1 MLLIKKKKLLSKE
14 VDGIYLPHAHSFVN
28 LILSFRC
35 TTGITLYYYMRISS
49 FPLWDLQIGKQFL
62 VGLMQ
67 EWKSKVKSTQSYVDE
82 FSKKYR
88 DYRLQGKLDYK
99 INWKETDLKSVL
111 FWPLDNM
118 GRARLR
124 SHEILTLCYL
134 VLFLNTFVWA
144 GNVAQWWTTYLL
156 HMCKTLTVTLSTA
169 KEEKQE
175 RERRRQPKK
184 NTTKCPSS
192 KELKRWNLQA

>member
-1 MLLIKKKKLLSKE
+1 
-14 VDGIYLPHAHSFVN
+14 
-28 LILSFRC
+28 
-35 TTGITLYYYMRISS
+35 MRISS

-134 VLFLNTFVWA
+134 VLFLNTLCMSWECSSV
-144 GNVAQWWTTYLL
+144 VDHLL
-156 HMCKTLTVTLSTA
+156 APYVQDPDCDPKYCKGGEAREGKEEAA
-169 KEEKQE
+169 KEEH
-175 RERRRQPKK
+175 
-184 NTTKCPSS
+184 N
-192 KELKRWNLQA
+192 